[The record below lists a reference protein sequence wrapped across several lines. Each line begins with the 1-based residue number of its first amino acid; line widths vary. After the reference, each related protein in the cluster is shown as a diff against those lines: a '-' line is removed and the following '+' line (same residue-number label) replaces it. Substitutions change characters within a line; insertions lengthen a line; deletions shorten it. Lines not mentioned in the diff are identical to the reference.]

1 MQKLIRMKRTLF
13 IFLFMKVLV
22 DFYAQD
28 PIKIDS
34 LKIILQ
40 NSKDDSV
47 NYTIYHQLALIY
59 STNDLKK
66 SMEYANLSLECAK
79 KSRLQIFEARAH
91 LSIGNVFLF
100 QGNYENAMD
109 NYLLALKIS
118 QENLLE
124 SEELISLTHL
134 GIIKDR
140 LNLFDEALKYYFK
153 ALNIYNKNLEKGI
166 KMKDVK
172 NIQSLYNNIGNIYNS
187 KKEYETA
194 VKYYLKGLEISE
206 RENDKQN
213 IGTICNNLG
222 KLEIERGNYDKG
234 SVYLHKSLQ
243 IRKLINDKSGISRSY
258 LFIANYYKTIGNLDS
273 ALFYAEK
280 SLKIGNEMN
289 ELMTI
294 INSSM
299 MLFEIHYEMGDL
311 KNALDYHIAFKNASD
326 SLINH
331 AKIEEMTRLQMQFEF
346 EKAEKEREEARQ
358 RAKYTYIIILIGFV
372 LLSAIFSLLF
382 FLAKIRNRAIK
393 LEKEKLEEDMK
404 VKNKELTTN
413 VIYLIQKNELIDS
426 ITERLLKLKEHLK
439 PENKEPVQ
447 KIIFDLQSLVNK
459 EAWNEFEIR
468 FQNVH
473 EKFYDNLQQKFPDLS
488 PAEIKLAA
496 FLRLNMT
503 SKDIASITGQNI
515 NSIETARYRLRKKL
529 GITNQEVNL
538 VNFLLSI

>member
-1 MQKLIRMKRTLF
+1 MA
-13 IFLFMKVLV
+13 FL

-28 PIKIDS
+28 PIKTDS
-34 LKIILQ
+34 LKIVLQ
-40 NSKDDSV
+40 NSGDDSV
-47 NYTIYHQLALIY
+47 KYSVCHQLSLIY

-66 SMEYANLSLECAK
+66 SMEYANLSLEYAK
-79 KSRLQIFEARAH
+79 KSKQLHFEARARI
-91 LSIGNVFLF
+91 SVGNVFLF
-100 QGNYENAMD
+100 QGNYEKAMD
-109 NYLLALKIS
+109 NYLLALKIA
-118 QENLLE
+118 QENQLE
-124 SEELISLTHL
+124 TEELISLTHL

-140 LNLFDEALKYYFK
+140 LNLFDEAIEYYFK
-153 ALNIYNKNLEKGI
+153 ALNIYNKNAEKGLA
-166 KMKDVK
+166 MKDVK

-206 RENDKQN
+206 KENDRQN

-222 KLEIERGNYDKG
+222 KLEIERGNFDKG
-234 SVYLHKSLQ
+234 YVYLHKSLQ
-243 IRKLINDKSGISRSY
+243 TRKLINDKSGISRSY
-258 LFIANYYKTIGNLDS
+258 LFLGNYYKTMGNMDS
-273 ALFYAEK
+273 ALYYAQK
-280 SLKIGNEMN
+280 SLEIGEEMN

-294 INSSM
+294 KNSSM
-299 MLFEIHYEMGDL
+299 MLFEIYYEMGDF
-311 KNALDYHIAFKNASD
+311 KNALDYHMAFKNASD

-346 EKAEKEREEARQ
+346 EGAEKEKEAARQ
-358 RAKYTYIIILIGFV
+358 QTRYIYLISLTGLV
-372 LLSAIFSLLF
+372 LLTSIFSLLF
-382 FLAKIRNRAIK
+382 FLSKSRNRAMK

-404 VKNKELTTN
+404 IKNKELTTN
-413 VIYLIQKNELIDS
+413 VIYLIQKNELIDN
-426 ITERLLKLKEHLK
+426 ITERLLRLKEHLK

-468 FQNVH
+468 FQKVH
-473 EKFYDNLQQKFPDLS
+473 ERFYENLQKRFPDLS
-488 PAEIKLAA
+488 PSEIKLAA

-538 VNFLLSI
+538 VNFLLNI